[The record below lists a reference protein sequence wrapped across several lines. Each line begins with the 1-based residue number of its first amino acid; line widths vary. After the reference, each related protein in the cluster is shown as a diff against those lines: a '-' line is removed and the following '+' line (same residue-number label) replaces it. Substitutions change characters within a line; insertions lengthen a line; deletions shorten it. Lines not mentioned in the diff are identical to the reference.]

1 MAKFL
6 TDLVVECIN
15 DDKWR
20 LVQDLVYESDIAG
33 TITVPAGFECDFAS
47 VPRIPVVFMLCGDE
61 AHKPAVIH
69 DYLYR
74 YAVTSRKIADKVFE
88 EAMKVCGIWAWRR
101 KMMFWGVRIFGGAC
115 YA

>member
-6 TDLVVECIN
+6 TDLVVECVT

-20 LVQDLVYESDIAG
+20 LVEPLIYQSDIAG
-33 TITVPAGFECDFAS
+33 TITIPAGFACDYAS
-47 VPRIPVVFMLCGDE
+47 VPRLPIVYMFFGDE
-61 AHKPAVIH
+61 AHQAAVVH

-74 YAVTSRKIADKVFE
+74 YAVVERKVADRVFC
-88 EAMKVCGIWAWRR
+88 EAMSVSGVGWKRYP
-101 KMMFWGVRIFGGAC
+101 MFWGVRLFGGAF

>member
-1 MAKFL
+1 MAKFITTL
-6 TDLVVECIN
+6 QTECIN

-20 LVQDLVYESDIAG
+20 LIAPLRYESDIAG

-47 VPRIPVVFMLCGDE
+47 VPRVPIFYMLFGDE
-61 AHKPAVIH
+61 AHQAATLH

-74 YAVTSRKIADKVFE
+74 YAVVPRKVADEVFR
-88 EAMKVCGIWAWRR
+88 EAMSVSGVGWKRHP
-101 KMMFWGVRIFGGAC
+101 MYWGVRIFGGLC

>member
-6 TDLVVECIN
+6 TELDTRCIN
-15 DDKWR
+15 DDKWK
-20 LVQDLVYESDIAG
+20 LISPLVYQSDIAG

-47 VPRIPVVFMLCGDE
+47 VPRIPVAFMFFGDE
-61 AHKPAVIH
+61 AHKAAVVH

-74 YAVTSRKIADKVFE
+74 YASVKREVADKVFF
-88 EAMKVCGIWAWRR
+88 EAMTISGVGWKRYP
-101 KMMFWGVRIFGGAC
+101 MFWGVRLFGGFC